1 MKRTALYV
9 ITAVLL
15 GMTIMI
21 MPLWFSWAS
30 QVTFDTEGKNLGNF
44 TEALLRAASTSERWE
59 DAQRD
64 SYQVS
69 HKPTAS
75 YEGVEIFAVGLIL
88 ALAAHFIVKRQAP
101 YSRFPIRPV

>member
-15 GMTIMI
+15 GIAMMI

-30 QVTFDTEGKNLGNF
+30 QVTFDTEEKNLEDF
-44 TEALLRAASTSERWE
+44 TEALLRAASTPERWE

-69 HKPTAS
+69 HKPTAA
-75 YEGVEIFAVGLIL
+75 YEGVEIFAVGFIL
-88 ALAAHFIVKRQAP
+88 ALAARFIIKRRAP
-101 YSRFPIRPV
+101 YPRFPIRPV